1 MSFGLLRL
9 LRDGIEI
16 EDPAC
21 VAKSF
26 PGFWAEL
33 ARFKEHHERG

>member
-9 LRDGIEI
+9 VCDEIEI

-26 PGFWAEL
+26 PGFRDEL
-33 ARFKEHHERG
+33 TRFVEHHGR